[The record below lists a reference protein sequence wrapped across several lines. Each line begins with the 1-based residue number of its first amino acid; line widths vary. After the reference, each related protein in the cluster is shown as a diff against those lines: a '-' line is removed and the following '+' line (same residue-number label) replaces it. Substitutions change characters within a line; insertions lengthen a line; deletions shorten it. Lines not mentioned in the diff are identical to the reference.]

1 MRIRIQEVKK
11 PVENALN
18 KCQKHKVDYKKC
30 IFKFKIYIIKSNSTL
45 KTVKKY
51 FLSRLTLYFNLVS
64 TFRQLFTSRIR
75 ISLATKA
82 DPHNAKILV

>member
-18 KCQKHKVDYKKC
+18 KWQKHKVDYKKC

-45 KTVKKY
+45 KTLKKR
-51 FLSRLTLYFNLVS
+51 FLSAARGLTKTGEINGGGVNLV
-64 TFRQLFTSRIR
+64 Q
-75 ISLATKA
+75 
-82 DPHNAKILV
+82 DE

>member
-1 MRIRIQEVKK
+1 M
-11 PVENALN
+11 
-18 KCQKHKVDYKKC
+18 
-30 IFKFKIYIIKSNSTL
+30 YIIKSNSTL